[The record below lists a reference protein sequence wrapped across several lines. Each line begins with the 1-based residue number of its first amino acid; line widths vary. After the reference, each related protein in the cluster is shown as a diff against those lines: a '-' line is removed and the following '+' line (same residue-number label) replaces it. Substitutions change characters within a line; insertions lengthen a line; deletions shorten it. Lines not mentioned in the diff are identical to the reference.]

1 MTPTDFDPA
10 LILGCT
16 PEDVADLMRGHVVT
30 PGEVEGVAL
39 RTYRWR
45 AHRHDPRSYW
55 VTVGQAAEI
64 LHLSLSDTQALLDHH
79 RLPYARHADG
89 VRLIRR
95 HQLSPG
101 RRVP

>member
-1 MTPTDFDPA
+1 VTPTDFDPA

-39 RTYRWR
+39 RTYQWR
-45 AHRHDPRSYW
+45 AHRHDPGSYW

-64 LHLSLSDTQALLDHH
+64 LDLSLSDTQSLLDHH
-79 RLPYARHADG
+79 RLPYCRHADG

-95 HQLSPG
+95 HQLEHLHP
-101 RRVP
+101 VP